1 MEGPSIFDLKKAR
14 AAQELLSKKV
24 LEEHT
29 GGAIETVCGMDISYR
44 LERGAG
50 AAVVLSYPDL
60 KIIETKVVFRPVAV
74 PYIPTF
80 LAFREMTFFT
90 ALMHRLEKRPDV
102 FMIDGHGIYH
112 PAFCGSASHFG
123 VVFDVPTVGVAG
135 GLMGLE
141 GEVIDGGTILLK
153 GRRVGVAVR
162 GGRRGVYVS
171 VGHKMS
177 LDLAASIVRSCI
189 RGHRKPE
196 PLFLA
201 DSISRGAIRGD
212 VHGE

>member
-29 GGAIETVCGMDISYR
+29 GGTTETICGMDVSYR
-44 LERGAG
+44 GEKGAG

-60 KIIETKVVFRPVAV
+60 KILETKIVFRPVVV
-74 PYIPTF
+74 PYTPTF
-80 LAFREMTFFT
+80 LAFREMPFFT
-90 ALMHRLEKRPDV
+90 ALMRRLEMRPDV
-102 FMIDGHGIYH
+102 FMIDGHGVYH

-123 VVFDVPTVGVAG
+123 VVFDVPTIGVAG
-135 GLMGLE
+135 GLMGLN
-141 GEVIDGGTILLK
+141 GEVNDGGTVLLK

-162 GGRRGVYVS
+162 GGRRGVYVC
-171 VGHKMS
+171 VGHKMR
-177 LDLAASIVRSCI
+177 LDLAASIVRGCI

-201 DSISRGAIRGD
+201 DSISREAIRGEF
-212 VHGE
+212 HGQ

>member
-24 LEEHT
+24 SEEHT
-29 GGAIETVCGMDISYR
+29 GGAFETVCGMDVSYR
-44 LERGAG
+44 GERGAG

-60 KIIETKVVFRPVAV
+60 KILETKVVFRPVVV
-74 PYIPTF
+74 PYTPTF
-80 LAFREMTFFT
+80 LAFREMPFFT
-90 ALMHRLEKRPDV
+90 ALIRRLERRPDV

-123 VVFDVPTVGVAG
+123 VVFDVPTIGVAG
-135 GLMGLE
+135 GLMRLE
-141 GEVIDGGTILLK
+141 GEVKNGGVILLK
-153 GRRVGVAVR
+153 GRRVGMVLR
-162 GGRRGVYVS
+162 DGKKGVYVS
-171 VGHKMS
+171 VGHKMK
-177 LDLAASIVRSCI
+177 LDMAANIVRGCI

>member
-1 MEGPSIFDLKKAR
+1 M
-14 AAQELLSKKV
+14 LSRKV
-24 LEEHT
+24 SEEHT
-29 GGAIETVCGMDISYR
+29 GGAVKTVCGMDVSYR
-44 LERGAG
+44 GGRGAG

-60 KIIETKVVFRPVAV
+60 KTLEVKVVMRSVAV

-80 LAFREMTFFT
+80 LAFREMPFFLE
-90 ALMHRLEKRPDV
+90 LMHRLERRPDV

-123 VVFDVPTVGVAG
+123 VIFDVPTIGVAG
-135 GLMGLE
+135 ELMRLE
-141 GEVIDGGTILLK
+141 GEEKVGGMILLR
-153 GRRVGVAVR
+153 GRRAGMAIR
-162 GGRRGVYVS
+162 DSKRGVYVS

-177 LDLAASIVRSCI
+177 LDLAASIVRGCI

-201 DSISRGAIRGD
+201 DSISREAIRGEF
-212 VHGE
+212 HGQ